1 VSLSDAFLGIIALA
15 TLIMAL
21 IQVGA
26 IVAVGRLAK
35 EAQKT
40 LASVQQDVK
49 PIVAKVSAMAD
60 EASQTANIV
69 KAQAEKIDVLITELT
84 RRIDETSAVVQQ
96 AVITPAREGLAIVA
110 AIKATLMALRGFR
123 EMRPGHGRHAEDED
137 PLFIG

>member
-1 VSLSDAFLGIIALA
+1 VSLTDIFLGIIALA

-26 IVAVGRLAK
+26 IVAIGRLAR

-60 EASQTANIV
+60 EASHTATIV
-69 KAQAEKIDVLITELT
+69 KAQADKVDVLITELT

-123 EMRPGHGRHAEDED
+123 DLRPGQGRHAEEDD

>member
-1 VSLSDAFLGIIALA
+1 VSLSEVFLGIIALA

-26 IVAVGRLAK
+26 IVAIGRLAR

-60 EASQTANIV
+60 EASQTATIV

-123 EMRPGHGRHAEDED
+123 GMRPGQGRHAEDED

>member
-1 VSLSDAFLGIIALA
+1 MNLSDVFLGIIALA

-21 IQVGA
+21 IQIGA

-60 EASQTANIV
+60 DASQTANIV

-84 RRIDETSAVVQQ
+84 RRIDETSVVVQQ

-123 EMRPGHGRHAEDED
+123 DLGPGRGRHAEDED